1 MKMTNQRVDLGAAV
15 RAGLLAGLLFL
26 ILEMILVPVV
36 GEGSPW
42 GPPRMIGAILLGKG
56 VLPPP
61 ADFAAVPFLAAIAVH
76 FSLSV
81 IYAIVLAAL
90 IKGFDTG
97 VAILIGLVF
106 GLALY
111 FVNFYVLTAAF
122 PWFAMARNPITVFTH
137 LVFGACGGWAYLW
150 FRRPAALPVPV

>member
-1 MKMTNQRVDLGAAV
+1 
-15 RAGLLAGLLFL
+15 
-26 ILEMILVPVV
+26 
-36 GEGSPW
+36 
-42 GPPRMIGAILLGKG
+42 MIGAILLGKG

-61 ADFAAVPFLAAIAVH
+61 ADFAAGPFLAAIVVH

-111 FVNFYVLTAAF
+111 LVNFYVLTAVF
-122 PWFAMARNPITVFTH
+122 PWFAMARTPITVFTH
-137 LVFGACGGWAYLW
+137 LVFGACGAWAYLW